1 MIFLLQ
7 ILFFRVPNGP
17 RVWRTHRIGWPTW
30 QTDTRVLTTFAT
42 LQGKKKHIGKY
53 LQRTKL
59 NPLTE
64 TCTFPIS
71 RNIKFRYLCFPFM
84 RSGDYNPAIQA
95 DKCYCNY
102 PAVLQ
107 KSAALPS
114 KCTVISENNIKH
126 PYVCLWTELMWQIFI
141 HIWIYNCSADCRNA
155 E

>member
-42 LQGKKKHIGKY
+42 LQGKKNILVNTYRGQNSIHWQKRVPFQSVGTSSFVTSAPHLWEVEITT
-53 LQRTKL
+53 LQYKQTIA
-59 NPLTE
+59 TV
-64 TCTFPIS
+64 T
-71 RNIKFRYLCFPFM
+71 
-84 RSGDYNPAIQA
+84 IQQYF
-95 DKCYCNY
+95 KN
-102 PAVLQ
+102 LQ
-107 KSAALPS
+107 HCHP

-141 HIWIYNCSADCRNA
+141 HIWICNCSADCRNA